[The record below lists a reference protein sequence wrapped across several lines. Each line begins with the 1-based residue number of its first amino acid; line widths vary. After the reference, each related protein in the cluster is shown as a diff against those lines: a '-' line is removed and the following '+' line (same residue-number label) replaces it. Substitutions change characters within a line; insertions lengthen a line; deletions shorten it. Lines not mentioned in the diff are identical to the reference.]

1 MSPTRRTPSGH
12 TEPARPA
19 ADRVPG
25 LPDSSPQGGQARRRL
40 PFADAGVAGRIMVAN
55 GVMLVGI
62 MLLVTTLL
70 YFVMSEQNDRRA
82 EGQLRSTAESLA
94 RSTLVIDHIVSVEA
108 GKADGDEEPLPVF
121 LSGTPENVE
130 LTDRLSD
137 IRADYDVDLVEI
149 IPRAELERSEG
160 LGGTGVGAADAP
172 EERPAVVTS
181 SGADDSHA
189 RAAVSRLDL
198 ETLSEG
204 ETRIRYIDGSVDL
217 LVGVAPIM
225 AHSSDAVAD
234 DTSSRMPMTRPD
246 STEAPGGGSEAIE
259 EPEVVGAAVVG
270 LAPDSVRG
278 GFVPQARTIWLLGGL
293 TVVLGVLAN
302 WMTLRGLRRVTGDYG
317 TKELGAVLDYY
328 SSVLRAVSEGL
339 VLVDRGQGVV
349 FFNSEAAELLGMS
362 DQRARTPVP
371 LQDIDLDHSL
381 KCLLAEGRY
390 ARDEIHYTTHRI
402 LVVNQQP
409 ASTAP
414 DTWVMTMRDH
424 TELQEL
430 IGELVSVRSFSE
442 SLRSQTHEY
451 ANRLHM
457 IVSLVEAGS
466 FDEAVEFA
474 TREIEQA
481 ERPADNL
488 LDGFDHPVLSA
499 LLLTKM
505 SQAAEQGI
513 RMELDTDELRG
524 SITAD
529 DRDLVTIVG
538 NLVDNAFDA
547 VSAEAVS
554 QDRRTVRVR
563 FSGTGA
569 SGLVIEV
576 SDDGP
581 GIAEDSLDD
590 VFERGWSTKHDGVA
604 ADTGN
609 GRLEHTS
616 RGVGLSLVVQAVRRM
631 KGAIDVE
638 ASGTE
643 LVDEAELAD
652 MAPPLSG
659 ALFTVWVPGAAP
671 TGDAAVGE
679 AVAGEAAAGEPDV
692 SSSSAH
698 APDGSP
704 QSTDAATPTLTRG
717 DGAGTPWDLR

>member
-1 MSPTRRTPSGH
+1 MSPIRRSSSGR

-25 LPDSSPQGGQARRRL
+25 LPDSTPQGGQARRRL
-40 PFADAGVAGRIMVAN
+40 PFADAGVAGRIMFAN

-62 MLLVTTLL
+62 VLLVTTLL

-82 EGQLRSTAESLA
+82 EDQLGNTAESLA
-94 RSTLVIDHIVSVEA
+94 RSTLVVDHIVSVEA
-108 GKADGDEEPLPVF
+108 GKDSGDEEPLPVF
-121 LSGTPENVE
+121 LSGTPENAE
-130 LTDRLSD
+130 MMDRLD
-137 IRADYDVDLVEI
+137 AIRADYEVDLVEV
-149 IPRAELERSEG
+149 IPRSELERSEG
-160 LGGTGVGAADAP
+160 LGGTGVGAANVP

-181 SGADDSHA
+181 NSAGDSHA

-198 ETLSEG
+198 EELSEG
-204 ETRIRYIDGSVDL
+204 ETRVRYIDGSVDL
-217 LVGVAPIM
+217 LVAAAPIM
-225 AHSSDAVAD
+225 AHPSDADAAAGAD
-234 DTSSRMPMTRPD
+234 WSSSRTPMTRSD
-246 STEAPGGGSEAIE
+246 TTAASGDAGESAE

-270 LAPDSVRG
+270 LSPDAVRG

-339 VLVDRGQGVV
+339 VLVDRSQGVV

-381 KCLLAEGRY
+381 KALLAEGRY
-390 ARDEIHYTTHRI
+390 ARDEIHYTTRRI

-457 IVSLVEAGS
+457 IVSLVETGS

-547 VSAEAVS
+547 VSVGTVPP
-554 QDRRTVRVR
+554 DRRTVRVR
-563 FSGTGA
+563 FSGAGD

-604 ADTGN
+604 GDTGA

-616 RGVGLSLVVQAVRRM
+616 RGVGLSLAVQAVRRM
-631 KGAIDVE
+631 KGAIDVQ

-659 ALFTVWVPGAAP
+659 ALFTVWVPGAP
-671 TGDAAVGE
+671 QEPTHDVMRPLTGD
-679 AVAGEAAAGEPDV
+679 
-692 SSSSAH
+692 
-698 APDGSP
+698 
-704 QSTDAATPTLTRG
+704 
-717 DGAGTPWDLR
+717 DGAGTPGDLR

>member
-1 MSPTRRTPSGH
+1 M
-12 TEPARPA
+12 
-19 ADRVPG
+19 
-25 LPDSSPQGGQARRRL
+25 
-40 PFADAGVAGRIMVAN
+40 FAN

-62 MLLVTTLL
+62 VLLVSTLL

-82 EGQLRSTAESLA
+82 ERQLESTAESLA
-94 RSTLVIDHIVSVEA
+94 RSTLVLDHIVSVEA
-108 GKADGDEEPLPVF
+108 SRGAGDEEPLPVF
-121 LSGTPENVE
+121 LSGTRENAE
-130 LTDRLSD
+130 LTDRMGD
-137 IRADYDVDLVEI
+137 VRADYEVDLIEI

-172 EERPAVVTS
+172 EERPVVVTS
-181 SGADDSHA
+181 NGAGDSHA
-189 RAAVSRLDL
+189 RAAVSRLDID
-198 ETLSEG
+198 ELSDG
-204 ETRIRYIDGSVDL
+204 ETSVRYIDGSVDL
-217 LVGVAPIM
+217 LVAVAPIM
-225 AHSSDAVAD
+225 SGPAAPGADAEGS
-234 DTSSRMPMTRPD
+234 SSRTPMTRSD
-246 STEAPGGGSEAIE
+246 AGAPSDEGDATGE
-259 EPEVVGAAVVG
+259 EPQVVGAAVVG
-270 LAPDSVRG
+270 LSPDAVRG

-317 TKELGAVLDYY
+317 TRELGAVLDYY

-339 VLVDRGQGVV
+339 VLVDRSQGVV
-349 FFNSEAAELLGMS
+349 FFNSQAAELLGMS

-371 LQDIDLDHSL
+371 LQDIDLDYSL
-381 KCLLAEGRY
+381 KSLLAEGRY

-409 ASTAP
+409 ASSAP

-457 IVSLVEAGS
+457 IVSLVETGS

-547 VSAEAVS
+547 VSGEGIP

-563 FSGTGA
+563 FSGDGS

-604 ADTGN
+604 ADTGT

-616 RGVGLSLVVQAVRRM
+616 RGVGLSLAVQAVRRM

-652 MAPPLSG
+652 MPAPLRG
-659 ALFTVWVPGAAP
+659 ALFTVWVPGAEPSGGTASEELGGMVP
-671 TGDAAVGE
+671 GESGGPAHGQDGPVGSDASATRPLTGD
-679 AVAGEAAAGEPDV
+679 
-692 SSSSAH
+692 
-698 APDGSP
+698 
-704 QSTDAATPTLTRG
+704 
-717 DGAGTPWDLR
+717 DGAGSSGDLR

>member
-1 MSPTRRTPSGH
+1 M
-12 TEPARPA
+12 
-19 ADRVPG
+19 
-25 LPDSSPQGGQARRRL
+25 
-40 PFADAGVAGRIMVAN
+40 
-55 GVMLVGI
+55 
-62 MLLVTTLL
+62 
-70 YFVMSEQNDRRA
+70 
-82 EGQLRSTAESLA
+82 
-94 RSTLVIDHIVSVEA
+94 
-108 GKADGDEEPLPVF
+108 
-121 LSGTPENVE
+121 
-130 LTDRLSD
+130 
-137 IRADYDVDLVEI
+137 
-149 IPRAELERSEG
+149 
-160 LGGTGVGAADAP
+160 
-172 EERPAVVTS
+172 
-181 SGADDSHA
+181 
-189 RAAVSRLDL
+189 
-198 ETLSEG
+198 
-204 ETRIRYIDGSVDL
+204 
-217 LVGVAPIM
+217 
-225 AHSSDAVAD
+225 
-234 DTSSRMPMTRPD
+234 
-246 STEAPGGGSEAIE
+246 
-259 EPEVVGAAVVG
+259 
-270 LAPDSVRG
+270 
-278 GFVPQARTIWLLGGL
+278 
-293 TVVLGVLAN
+293 
-302 WMTLRGLRRVTGDYG
+302 
-317 TKELGAVLDYY
+317 
-328 SSVLRAVSEGL
+328 
-339 VLVDRGQGVV
+339 
-349 FFNSEAAELLGMS
+349 LGMS

-381 KCLLAEGRY
+381 KALLAEGRY
-390 ARDEIHYTTHRI
+390 ARDEIHYTTRRI

-457 IVSLVEAGS
+457 IVSLVETGS

-547 VSAEAVS
+547 VSVETVPP
-554 QDRRTVRVR
+554 DRRTVRVR
-563 FSGTGA
+563 FSGAGD

-604 ADTGN
+604 GDTGA

-616 RGVGLSLVVQAVRRM
+616 RGVGLSLAVQAVRRM
-631 KGAIDVE
+631 KGAIDVQ

-659 ALFTVWVPGAAP
+659 ALFTVWVPGAP
-671 TGDAAVGE
+671 QEPTHDVMRPLTGD
-679 AVAGEAAAGEPDV
+679 
-692 SSSSAH
+692 
-698 APDGSP
+698 
-704 QSTDAATPTLTRG
+704 
-717 DGAGTPWDLR
+717 DGAGTPGDLR

>member
-1 MSPTRRTPSGH
+1 M
-12 TEPARPA
+12 
-19 ADRVPG
+19 
-25 LPDSSPQGGQARRRL
+25 
-40 PFADAGVAGRIMVAN
+40 FAN

-62 MLLVTTLL
+62 VLLVSTLL

-82 EGQLRSTAESLA
+82 EEQLGSTAESLA
-94 RSTLVIDHIVSVEA
+94 RSTLVLDHIVAVET
-108 GKADGDEEPLPVF
+108 GKDGDDEEPLPVF
-121 LSGTPENVE
+121 LSGTPENAE
-130 LTDRLSD
+130 LIDRMGD
-137 IRADYDVDLVEI
+137 IRADYEVDLVEI
-149 IPRAELERSEG
+149 IPRVELERSEG
-160 LGGTGVGAADAP
+160 LGGTGAGAANTPD
-172 EERPAVVTS
+172 ERPAVVTS
-181 SGADDSHA
+181 DGADDSHA

-198 ETLSEG
+198 DELSEG
-204 ETRIRYIDGSVDL
+204 GTKVRYIDGSVDL
-217 LVGVAPIM
+217 LVAVTPIM
-225 AHSSDAVAD
+225 AHPSDAGAD
-234 DTSSRMPMTRPD
+234 GSSSRAPMTRSD
-246 STEAPGGGSEAIE
+246 TAVASGDGDEATQ

-270 LAPDSVRG
+270 LSPESVRG

-339 VLVDRGQGVV
+339 VLVDRRQGVV
-349 FFNSEAAELLGMS
+349 FFNSEAADLLGMPDERS
-362 DQRARTPVP
+362 RTPVP
-371 LQDIDLDHSL
+371 LEDIDLDHSL
-381 KCLLAEGRY
+381 KTLLAEGRY
-390 ARDEIHYTTHRI
+390 ARDEIHYTTRRI

-409 ASTAP
+409 ASASP

-457 IVSLVEAGS
+457 IVSLVETGS

-547 VSAEAVS
+547 VSADVIP

-563 FSGTGA
+563 FSGAGA

-590 VFERGWSTKHDGVA
+590 MFERGWSTKHDGVA
-604 ADTGN
+604 ADTGT
-609 GRLEHTS
+609 GTLEYTS
-616 RGVGLSLVVQAVRRM
+616 RGVGLSLAVQAVRRM
-631 KGAIDVE
+631 KGAIDVQ

-652 MAPPLSG
+652 MDPPLRG
-659 ALFTVWVPGAAP
+659 ALFTVWVPGAAS
-671 TGDAAVGE
+671 TGAQESV
-679 AVAGEAAAGEPDV
+679 EPD
-692 SSSSAH
+692 A
-698 APDGSP
+698 
-704 QSTDAATPTLTRG
+704 
-717 DGAGTPWDLR
+717 GAGTSGDLR

>member
-1 MSPTRRTPSGH
+1 M
-12 TEPARPA
+12 A
-19 ADRVPG
+19 
-25 LPDSSPQGGQARRRL
+25 
-40 PFADAGVAGRIMVAN
+40 AN

-62 MLLVTTLL
+62 VLLASTLL

-82 EGQLRSTAESLA
+82 EEQLGSTAESLA

-108 GKADGDEEPLPVF
+108 GKERGDEEPLPVF
-121 LSGTPENVE
+121 LSGTPENAE
-130 LTDRLSD
+130 LIDRMGD
-137 IRADYDVDLVEI
+137 IRADYEVDLVEI

-160 LGGTGVGAADAP
+160 LGGTGVGAANTP
-172 EERPAVVTS
+172 EERPVVVTS
-181 SGADDSHA
+181 GGAGDSHT

-198 ETLSEG
+198 EELSEG
-204 ETRIRYIDGSVDL
+204 GTKVRYIDGTVDL
-217 LVGVAPIM
+217 LVAVAPIV
-225 AHSSDAVAD
+225 AHPSDAGAD
-234 DTSSRMPMTRPD
+234 GSSSRTPMTRSDTTPG
-246 STEAPGGGSEAIE
+246 PGGGDQATD

-270 LAPDSVRG
+270 LSPDAVRG

-339 VLVDRGQGVV
+339 VLVDRSQGVV
-349 FFNSEAAELLGMS
+349 FFNSEAAELLGMP
-362 DQRARTPVP
+362 DQRSRTPVP
-371 LQDIDLDHSL
+371 LQDLDLDHSL
-381 KCLLAEGRY
+381 KSLLAEGRY

-457 IVSLVEAGS
+457 IVSLVETGS

-474 TREIEQA
+474 TREIAQA

-547 VSAEAVS
+547 VSADAVP

-563 FSGTGA
+563 FSGAGA

-604 ADTGN
+604 ADTGT

-616 RGVGLSLVVQAVRRM
+616 RGVGLSLAVQAVRRM

-659 ALFTVWVPGAAP
+659 ALFTVWVPGAAS
-671 TGDAAVGE
+671 TGDAEPGE
-679 AVAGEAAAGEPDV
+679 
-692 SSSSAH
+692 S
-698 APDGSP
+698 
-704 QSTDAATPTLTRG
+704 DAAPSSEHAQGGSHQSADPTMRPLTGG
-717 DGAGTPWDLR
+717 DGAGTSGDLR